1 MYFSD
6 EKDYIMRMIKEMVK
20 ILFSLICGK
29 KYVSVEFEKENKYEV
44 SGKNLK
50 SFLDMIDSGQINEA
64 ENILL
69 DNIDYTNNDDVMAAA
84 LFYQYLSEKD
94 SEFLINNNYTK
105 EEVLSGFKQRK
116 PRKVKNEPTG
126 SVRLAVRWNRFL
138 AVRLKRKIYQS

>member
-50 SFLDMIDSGQINEA
+50 SFL
-64 ENILL
+64 
-69 DNIDYTNNDDVMAAA
+69 
-84 LFYQYLSEKD
+84 
-94 SEFLINNNYTK
+94 
-105 EEVLSGFKQRK
+105 
-116 PRKVKNEPTG
+116 
-126 SVRLAVRWNRFL
+126 
-138 AVRLKRKIYQS
+138 